1 MKKLWKRTFVLFRRH
16 FLLWVPC
23 SIAGILMTAFER
35 LQKAGIH
42 WLFGFFGTQR
52 SVLGGVVPSSDLS
65 HVQHQVMM
73 IVYPIGTVK
82 DYLEILLFVVALTI
96 TKNLVQMVVDA
107 QRPDMIMAVQR
118 VVPRCREV
126 LQFSLRYMAV
136 MVVFGGVLILASFV
150 LTSQRFRELALS
162 KAFLFVVG
170 LIGECCLAWLLVP
183 SAIRLLRP
191 PGSYTVSA
199 RDRQTGTIFAVAA
212 SAVSFGLE
220 FLVGKGESRL
230 ILDNQWEGYAI
241 AVANSVIVNMPQILL
256 VIALALLA
264 IQTLNEGT
272 SIAEVPEMNWG
283 RQLSDWVRRT
293 REWRGGSS

>member
-23 SIAGILMTAFER
+23 SIAGILMIALER
-35 LQKAGIH
+35 LQRAEIR

-52 SVLGGVVPSSDLS
+52 SILGGVVPSSDLS

-73 IVYPIGTVK
+73 IVYPIGTLK

-107 QRPDMIMAVQR
+107 QRPDIITAVHR

-126 LQFSLRYMAV
+126 LQFSLKYMAV
-136 MVVFGGVLILASFV
+136 MAVFGGVLILASYA
-150 LTSQRFRELALS
+150 LTPERLRELALS
-162 KAFLFVVG
+162 RAFLFILG

-191 PGSYTVSA
+191 PGSHTVSA

-212 SAVSFGLE
+212 SAVAFGLE
-220 FLVGKGESRL
+220 FLVGKGESGL
-230 ILDNQWEGYAI
+230 TLDNQWESDAI

-256 VIALALLA
+256 FIALALLA
-264 IQTLNEGT
+264 IQTLDEGT
-272 SIAEVPEMNWG
+272 SIAAVPETSWG
-283 RQLSDWVRRT
+283 SLLSDWVRRT